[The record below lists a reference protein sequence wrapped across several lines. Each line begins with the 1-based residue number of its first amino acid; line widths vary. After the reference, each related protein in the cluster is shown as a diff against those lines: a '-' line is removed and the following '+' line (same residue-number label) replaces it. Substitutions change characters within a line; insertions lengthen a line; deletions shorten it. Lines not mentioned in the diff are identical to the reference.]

1 MSKLGSNYICLAV
14 IFIQLVFKNDKKYY
28 TQVFL
33 KECKYNEKEK
43 LIIKYVTDDLEI
55 LSDDSD
61 EEN

>member
-14 IFIQLVFKNDKKYY
+14 IFIQLVFKNEKKYY

-33 KECKYNEKEK
+33 KECKHNEKEK

-55 LSDDSD
+55 
-61 EEN
+61 